1 MLCTSFDSLKDMSG
15 MLGRLVVAAT
25 LLIAGWALFANPI
38 DIVLF
43 QQYLD
48 DGSVVDRIDHCGT
61 IYEVLTGN
69 LDESIEG
76 SIATDRCVKAA
87 GTDATFGGL
96 LAVFFIA
103 VGVVLITSSHRRPL
117 VGMDRVRP
125 LPSSSVFR
133 RHQDAH
139 HARAAELAEGQD
151 DD

>member
-1 MLCTSFDSLKDMSG
+1 
-15 MLGRLVVAAT
+15 MLGRLVVATT
-25 LLIAGWALFANPI
+25 LFIAGWALFANPV

-48 DGSVVDRIDHCGT
+48 DGSVIDRVDHCGT

-103 VGVVLITSSHRRPL
+103 VGVALITSSHRRPL
-117 VGMDRVRP
+117 IGMNRVRP

-151 DD
+151 ED